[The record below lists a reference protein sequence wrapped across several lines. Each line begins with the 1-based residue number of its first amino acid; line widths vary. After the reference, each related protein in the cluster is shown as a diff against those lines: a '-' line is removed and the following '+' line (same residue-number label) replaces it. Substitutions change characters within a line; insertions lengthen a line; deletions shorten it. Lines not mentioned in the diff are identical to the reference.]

1 LRRQLGHRDP
11 DALKAALFAVFIG
24 YRSNPSAAA
33 DYEMTIDAY
42 VAVLSDVPVWA
53 AITACRD
60 WPRGKYDDEHTS
72 ARHPPT
78 TAELHRAAKTEAAA
92 AERELERLMRTGGVT
107 YRAAVAVDEEPVQQ
121 SPKVRDGFDRLREEL
136 AAGRLDA
143 LVKELPNEIK
153 RRERYDAIAAARR
166 SGFRKFD
173 EEDLSQAVRGG
184 ALPQAPGGGD
194 SADGSG
200 EARR

>member
-1 LRRQLGHRDP
+1 
-11 DALKAALFAVFIG
+11 LFVLFIG

-78 TAELHRAAKTEAAA
+78 TAELHRAAKTEAAS
-92 AERELERLMRTGGVT
+92 AERDLERLMRTGGVT
-107 YRAAVAVDEEPVQQ
+107 YRAGQPGEKTVAPEEEFVQ
-121 SPKVRDGFDRLREEL
+121 SPKV
-136 AAGRLDA
+136 AAGLMA
-143 LVKELPNEIK
+143 LGDEFRANVPHRKTEAQK
-153 RRERYDAIAAARR
+153 QRE
-166 SGFRKFD
+166 
-173 EEDLSQAVRGG
+173 AV
-184 ALPQAPGGGD
+184 A
-194 SADGSG
+194 SF
-200 EARR
+200 EARCAELGIDPASIRDQPSTFRRVGG